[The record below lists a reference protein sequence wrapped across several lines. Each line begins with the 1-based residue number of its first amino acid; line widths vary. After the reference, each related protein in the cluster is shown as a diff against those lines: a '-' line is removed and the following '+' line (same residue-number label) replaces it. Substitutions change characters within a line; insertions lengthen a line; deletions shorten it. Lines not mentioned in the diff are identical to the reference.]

1 MKKQDTLLDNL
12 KSTEK
17 PEEHIRAII
26 AALQPPFTLLKARNG
41 DRFNLNINGQRMC
54 FLLAEGQCELSRGS
68 DELTF
73 ATFNAPGIMGL
84 SDFWHD
90 NNSLTVRAIG
100 PIFYIIAPVDD
111 VLKAVGEHHLWESTT
126 RFLMFMATRYQGYL
140 QQNTSV
146 PTYTL
151 VCNYLR
157 ALTEENFEVRAVTTA
172 ERYIKERTNLSRSM
186 IMKTLGELNKGGY
199 ITIKR
204 GLLIKINHLPEK
216 F

>member
-1 MKKQDTLLDNL
+1 MDNH
-12 KSTEK
+12 KNAEK
-17 PEEHIRAII
+17 PVEHIQAII
-26 AALQPPFTLLKARNG
+26 DALEPAFPLLKARNG

-54 FLLAEGQCELSRGS
+54 FLLAEGQCGLNRGS

-73 ATFNAPGIMGL
+73 TDFNAPGIMGL

-90 NNSLTVRAIG
+90 DNSLTVRAIG
-100 PIFYIIAPVDD
+100 PIRYILAPVDA
-111 VLKAVGEHHLWESTT
+111 VLHTVGENNLWESTT
-126 RFLMFMATRYQGYL
+126 RFLMYMATRYQQYL

-157 ALTEENFEVRAVTTA
+157 GLIEEDFEVRAATTA
-172 ERYIKERTNLSRSM
+172 ERYIKERTNLSRSV
-186 IMKTLGELNKGGY
+186 IMKMLAQLNKGGY
-199 ITIKR
+199 IIVKR